1 VSGKSWFR
9 PRPLPRPPAEW
20 MPFATA
26 PPADESRS
34 TKRSASL
41 GDRHERTIRGGQ
53 ATLNGVQ
60 TLATRSAPAV
70 RPTDAGPGA
79 GLSGPRGPDY
89 GDSVSPC
96 GQGDQWARLVSN
108 ERGRRVGEKP
118 APAPVGNG
126 RGGFR
131 TSDLS
136 RVKSAE
142 AVAVCCQ
149 ALPFVPGGAGFVSK
163 VLPRATFCCH
173 SLFPTRFQTERLM
186 PTPAARRHRERRG
199 ESKTSDRGRS
209 SRRGP

>member
-1 VSGKSWFR
+1 
-9 PRPLPRPPAEW
+9 
-20 MPFATA
+20 MPFAAA

-34 TKRSASL
+34 TKRSATL
-41 GDRHERTIRGGQ
+41 GDSPRADDQGRPGDPDRRP
-53 ATLNGVQ
+53 
-60 TLATRSAPAV
+60 TLATQSAPAV
-70 RPTDAGPGA
+70 RPADAGPRR
-79 GLSGPRGPDY
+79 LSGPRGPDC

-136 RVKSAE
+136 RVNLPRLLRSAARHCPLCLGE
-142 AVAVCCQ
+142 QDSCRI
-149 ALPFVPGGAGFVSK
+149 VSK
-163 VLPRATFCCH
+163 VLPRATLCCH

-199 ESKTSDRGRS
+199 ESRTSDRGRS